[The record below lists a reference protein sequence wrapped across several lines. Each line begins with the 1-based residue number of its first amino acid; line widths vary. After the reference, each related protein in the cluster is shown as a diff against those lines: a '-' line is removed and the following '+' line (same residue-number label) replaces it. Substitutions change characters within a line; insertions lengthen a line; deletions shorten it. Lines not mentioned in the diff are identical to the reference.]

1 MVCTE
6 SPAPTPVVALTL
18 GSCRIFGADLRTPEH
33 QLFASLYLYLCVGV
47 IPTPEGPES
56 RCCATFGSHYQPF
69 RMDSSHLSNH
79 CMGDGTSN
87 EISHPIPVGWD
98 GIPIPL
104 NPILIPSD
112 RTIGM

>member
-18 GSCRIFGADLRTPEH
+18 GSCRTFGADLRTPEH

-69 RMDSSHLSNH
+69 RMDQVIFLIIVWV
-79 CMGDGTSN
+79 MG
-87 EISHPIPVGWD
+87 HPMRYPIPYLLVRMVFPSPS
-98 GIPIPL
+98 IPY
-104 NPILIPSD
+104 
-112 RTIGM
+112 

>member
-18 GSCRIFGADLRTPEH
+18 GSCRTFGADLRTPEH

-56 RCCATFGSHYQPF
+56 RCCATFGSHVGSHWKPLPTIPNG
-69 RMDSSHLSNH
+69 SSHLSNH

-87 EISHPIPVGWD
+87 EVSHPIPVG
-98 GIPIPL
+98 
-104 NPILIPSD
+104 
-112 RTIGM
+112 